1 MTFGISDMFTEIL
14 RYCWR
19 ERRAMVKFGAIPYIV
34 VAATTLLAPQLTK
47 ESPAADW
54 AFMVLLIVLQ
64 TVAYLPMAVAWYRMV
79 VLGRDEVSHRP
90 VFTLGRREGR
100 FLFWQLA
107 VVVVGLLIGAAG
119 VGVIALVYIAL
130 INLSQLIA
138 VIVCIVLS
146 IAGLVG
152 WLAMFNRLG
161 LVMVMAAT
169 DQPASFGAAW
179 TLTRGMTGALLGTL
193 GLIVLAGLVAGFASQ
208 LVAFVFP
215 VPMDT
220 VLKALLG
227 SGVSLAM
234 FLATPTLF
242 GMAYVRIMKAQAAAE
257 LNAAETPA

>member
-1 MTFGISDMFTEIL
+1 MTFGISDMFTEIM

-19 ERRAMVKFGAIPYIV
+19 ERRAMVKFGIIPYIAV
-34 VAATTLLAPQLTK
+34 VATTLAAPKLTK
-47 ESPAADW
+47 ESPTADW
-54 AFMVLLIVLQ
+54 VLMVLLIVLQ

-79 VLGRDEVSHRP
+79 VLGRDEMTRRP
-90 VFTLGRREGR
+90 AFTLGRREGR

-107 VVVVGLLIGAAG
+107 VVVVGLLSGAAG
-119 VGVIALVYIAL
+119 VGVIALVYMAL

-138 VIVCIVLS
+138 VIICIVLS
-146 IAGLVG
+146 IAGLLG
-152 WLAMFNRLG
+152 WLAMLNRLG

-169 DQPASFGAAW
+169 DQPVSFGAAW

-193 GLIVLAGLVAGFASQ
+193 GLLVLASMVAGIAAQ
-208 LVAFVFP
+208 LVAVPFP
-215 VPMDT
+215 APVDI

-242 GMAYVRIMKAQAAAE
+242 GMAYLRSMRAQAAAE
-257 LNAAETPA
+257 LNAAETPT